1 MDNIPIGQNR
11 VQQAFPAEEENK
23 ERFITSGNFVIYQMY
38 LVRIGNSYFYL

>member
-11 VQQAFPAEEENK
+11 VQQAFPAEKQNK
-23 ERFITSGNFVIYQMY
+23 EIFITSGNFVINQMY